1 MYGCTFII
9 FSPTII
15 IFIKELFMEKRDLY
29 DINRNL
35 TGETIYKGE
44 PIPKDRY
51 IVVVLVFIQ
60 NSDGK
65 FLIQK
70 RSELKNG
77 KFATTGGHPK
87 SGESSVDGILTE
99 VKEEIG
105 LDINPNKLCLFFS
118 GRSDNKGV
126 FWDDY
131 YIKMD
136 VPNIENLKLQESE
149 VESVCWLSVDEIKNL
164 MLEDNFFEN
173 HYEEFEILL
182 DWLDSTNKN

>member
-1 MYGCTFII
+1 MATENII
-9 FSPTII
+9 VNERR
-15 IFIKELFMEKRDLY
+15 IFIEKRDLY
-29 DINRNL
+29 DKDRRL
-35 TGETIYKGE
+35 TGKTIFKGE
-44 PIPKDRY
+44 KIPDNNY

-60 NSDGK
+60 NSNGK

-77 KFATTGGHPK
+77 KYATTGGHPK
-87 SGESSVDGILTE
+87 SGENSIQGIISE

-105 LDINPNKLCLFFS
+105 LELQPKDLKLYYS
-118 GRSDNKGV
+118 NRSDKERV

-136 VPNIENLKLQESE
+136 IENIDNLKLQKEE
-149 VESVCWLSVDEIKNL
+149 VSSIYWLDTDEIHKL
-164 MLEDNFFEN
+164 MREGKFFKN

-182 DWLDSTNKN
+182 KWLKDN

>member
-1 MYGCTFII
+1 
-9 FSPTII
+9 
-15 IFIKELFMEKRDLY
+15 MEKRDLY
-29 DINRNL
+29 DENRVL

-44 PIPKDRY
+44 EIPNGKY
-51 IVVVLVFIQ
+51 IVVVLVYIQ

-70 RSELKNG
+70 RSQRKNG
-77 KFATTGGHPK
+77 LLATTGGHPK
-87 SGESSVDGILTE
+87 SGEDSIQGIISE

-105 LDINPNKLCLFFS
+105 IDIPKENLVLYYHN
-118 GRSDNKGV
+118 RSDESQV

-136 VPNIENLKLQESE
+136 IPDISKLKLQEDE
-149 VESVCWLSVDEIKNL
+149 VESVCWMTADEIKQA
-164 MLEDNFFEN
+164 MKDSNFFIN

-182 DWLDSTNKN
+182 DWLNNNA